1 MYKLSQFV
9 FHTESANGDLLLY
22 NTLIGRAS
30 LLKIRKPY
38 DEIIREV
45 LCRRE
50 NPEVLP
56 QRIRNVL
63 IEKEF
68 LIPEDWNVLIVRFS
82 SLLCCRRSSVTF
94 VAAIV
99 TNHFPIHIWTKVSGK
114 VFWNLFHVIYHD
126 IRACTFRG
134 LGGSPYWVWIQLS
147 PCQIKWWIFAAA
159 IISRIP
165 PALLLMAIFWIV
177 KPSENF
183 SGPKCFTSR

>member
-68 LIPEDWNVLIVRFS
+68 LIPEDWNEHQQLKALYIDCIDS
-82 SLLCCRRSSVTF
+82 PILELTLLPTEQCNFRCRYCYESFPNTYMDESARQGILKF
-94 VAAIV
+94 V
-99 TNHFPIHIWTKVSGK
+99 
-114 VFWNLFHVIYHD
+114 
-126 IRACTFRG
+126 
-134 LGGSPYWVWIQLS
+134 
-147 PCQIKWWIFAAA
+147 
-159 IISRIP
+159 
-165 PALLLMAIFWIV
+165 
-177 KPSENF
+177 
-183 SGPKCFTSR
+183 

>member
-9 FHTESANGDLLLY
+9 FHTESANGNLLLY

-68 LIPEDWNVLIVRFS
+68 LIPEDWNERQQLKALYIDCIDSPILELTLLPTEQCNFRCRYCYESFPNTYMDESVRQGILKFVS
-82 SLLCCRRSSVTF
+82 QENPNAEGATETSEWETEKSVE
-94 VAAIV
+94 
-99 TNHFPIHIWTKVSGK
+99 
-114 VFWNLFHVIYHD
+114 VI
-126 IRACTFRG
+126 
-134 LGGSPYWVWIQLS
+134 
-147 PCQIKWWIFAAA
+147 
-159 IISRIP
+159 
-165 PALLLMAIFWIV
+165 
-177 KPSENF
+177 
-183 SGPKCFTSR
+183 